1 MKDFGSPLW
10 SKYAGR
16 FDALSRRERGIVV
29 AALAAGILLM
39 GYNFAIEPALLTKK
53 RAAAETAQAAADL
66 ATAHAVIAATS
77 KSKDPDE
84 PNRMALAQARQEM
97 AAIDERFR
105 RMEASMV
112 PPEKMQAFLEALL
125 SRHKNLELISLATL
139 PPTPLRA
146 AVTDKKPAAGAA
158 APGEKQP
165 ALYRHGIEITIAGS
179 YGDLTAYLAALEG
192 MPQRVIWNRVALTVD
207 KHPRS
212 VLTLTVFTLSLD
224 SQWLVV

>member
-1 MKDFGSPLW
+1 MKEFPSPPW

-16 FDALSRRERGIVV
+16 FDALSRRERGIVA
-29 AALAAGILLM
+29 AALAAGIVLL
-39 GYNFAIEPALLTKK
+39 GYSFAIEPAMLAKN
-53 RAAAETAQAAADL
+53 RSAAEAAQAATDL
-66 ATAHAVIAATS
+66 ATARAVIAATA

-139 PPTPLRA
+139 PPTPLRTEA
-146 AVTDKKPAAGAA
+146 ADKKAGAA

-179 YGDLTAYLAALEG
+179 YGDLTAYLAALEA
-192 MPQRVIWNRVALTVD
+192 MPQRVIWSKVALAVD

-212 VLTLTVFTLSLD
+212 ILTLTVFTLSLD